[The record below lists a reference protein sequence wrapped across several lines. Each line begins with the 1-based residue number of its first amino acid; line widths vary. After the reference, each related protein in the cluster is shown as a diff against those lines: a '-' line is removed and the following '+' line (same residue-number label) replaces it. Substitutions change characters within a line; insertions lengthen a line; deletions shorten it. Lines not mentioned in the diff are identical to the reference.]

1 MGWGRSL
8 TQPCRT
14 PIALLWCLRHMNSVE
29 QCGTVSGACSA
40 GTAGTRGTFLKRRV
54 SVWNSGWVVKP
65 LKPPVCVRSEG
76 AWNTQNT
83 HEHVCKHISYP
94 STRGNMFIAKRR
106 ALWFALVSS
115 GSRIWI
121 RTDGERGF
129 FCCFHPV
136 IVSFNS
142 TVAHILPRHHTTKQI
157 LLHHTAT
164 LQ

>member
-1 MGWGRSL
+1 MGGGRSL

-115 GSRIWI
+115 GPDLGDENEEDAKPDDEEMLGDEGDANEEDANEMETESLEV
-121 RTDGERGF
+121 D
-129 FCCFHPV
+129 H
-136 IVSFNS
+136 S
-142 TVAHILPRHHTTKQI
+142 
-157 LLHHTAT
+157 
-164 LQ
+164 